1 MNESPTD
8 ESPREDDTTKTDDP
22 PEPLPNQPERY
33 RPQSDTSLA
42 SFRATVRRTE
52 PSGRLTDTLELVDRV
67 AVLSDSRDHVFRTI
81 EELTGLRLGEL
92 QAIEAVDDGADH
104 PREVA
109 RRTGQTAAAATATC
123 DGLVDKGLLGRH
135 HHESAPRGGGDE
147 PGLLH
152 VTAAGRVAL
161 GQVEALQVRLTDSVL
176 AGLGDEEAQRLRTAV
191 DNAGRRLATAGT
203 PHIAGLIAGA

>member
-1 MNESPTD
+1 MK
-8 ESPREDDTTKTDDP
+8 SPRVDPAKTADP
-22 PEPLPNQPERY
+22 PEPPPNLPERY
-33 RPQSDTSLA
+33 RPQADTSLA

-67 AVLSDSRDHVFRTI
+67 GVLSDSRDHVFRTI

-135 HHESAPRGGGDE
+135 HHESAPQGGDE
-147 PGLLH
+147 PGLVH

-176 AGLGDEEAQRLRTAV
+176 AGLGEEEAQRLRTAV
-191 DNAGRRLATAGT
+191 DHAGRRLATAGS
-203 PHIAGLIAGA
+203 PHVTGLIAES